1 MNKSLVSDCIKLFII
16 TLAAGL
22 ILGFVYNVTKDP
34 IAKQEEKTKQEAYK
48 AVFKDADRFEAV
60 KFNAKEISKALKAKD
75 LGQNTI
81 NEIAKAV
88 DKNGKELGYV
98 FSVTNPDGYGGDI
111 TLSVGVKNDGTV
123 NGYETLT
130 ISETAGLGMK
140 AKEDEFKSNFTN
152 KKAKQFE
159 VVKDGSGKNDDAKI
173 DAISG
178 ATITSRAVTS
188 GVNSCV
194 ALMDT
199 LKGGN

>member
-1 MNKSLVSDCIKLFII
+1 MNKSLVNDCIKLFII

-60 KFNAKEISKALKAKD
+60 KLDKKEINKALKAKN
-75 LGQNTI
+75 LGQNTVS
-81 NEIAKAV
+81 EIAKAV
-88 DKNGKELGYV
+88 DKDGKGLGYV

-130 ISETAGLGMK
+130 INETAGLGMK
-140 AKEDEFKSNFTN
+140 AKEEEFKSNFNN
-152 KKAKQFE
+152 KKQ
-159 VVKDGSGKNDDAKI
+159 S
-173 DAISG
+173 S
-178 ATITSRAVTS
+178 
-188 GVNSCV
+188 
-194 ALMDT
+194 
-199 LKGGN
+199 LKS

>member
-1 MNKSLVSDCIKLFII
+1 MNKSLVTDCIKLCVI
-16 TLAAGL
+16 TLIAGL
-22 ILGFVYNVTKDP
+22 LLGFVYNVTKAP
-34 IAKQEEKTKQEAYK
+34 IAAQEEKTKQEAYK
-48 AVFKDADRFEAV
+48 AVFSDAAKFEPEKADQ
-60 KFNAKEISKALKAKD
+60 KEIQKVLKSKG

-88 DKNGKELGYV
+88 DNSGKTLGYV
-98 FSVTNPDGYGGDI
+98 FSVTNPEGYGGDV

-130 ISETAGLGMK
+130 INETAGLGMK
-140 AKEDEFKSNFTN
+140 AKEDEFKSNFKN
-152 KKAKQFE
+152 KKADTFT
-159 VVKDGSGKNDDAKI
+159 VVKDGSGKNDDSKI

-194 ALMDT
+194 AYAQT

>member
-1 MNKSLVSDCIKLFII
+1 MNKSLVNDCIKLFII

-60 KFNAKEISKALKAKD
+60 KLN
-75 LGQNTI
+75 LGQNTVS
-81 NEIAKAV
+81 EIAKAV
-88 DKNGKELGYV
+88 DKDGKGLGYV

-140 AKEDEFKSNFTN
+140 AKEDEFKSNFKD

-159 VVKDGSGKNDDAKI
+159 VVKDGSGKNDDAKV

>member
-60 KFNAKEISKALKAKD
+60 KLNTKEISKALKAKD

-98 FSVTNPDGYGGDI
+98 FSVTNTDGYGGDI
-111 TLSVGVKNDGTV
+111 TLSVGVKDDGTV

-130 ISETAGLGMK
+130 ISKPQVL
-140 AKEDEFKSNFTN
+140 
-152 KKAKQFE
+152 
-159 VVKDGSGKNDDAKI
+159 V
-173 DAISG
+173 
-178 ATITSRAVTS
+178 
-188 GVNSCV
+188 
-194 ALMDT
+194 
-199 LKGGN
+199 

>member
-1 MNKSLVSDCIKLFII
+1 MNKSLVNDCIKLFII

-60 KFNAKEISKALKAKD
+60 KLNKKEINKVLKAKN
-75 LGQNTI
+75 LGQNTVS
-81 NEIAKAV
+81 EIAKAV
-88 DKNGKELGYV
+88 DKDGKGLGYV

-140 AKEDEFKSNFTN
+140 AAEPDFYEQYSG
-152 KKAKQFE
+152 KQTDHFY
-159 VVKDGSGKNDDAKI
+159 VSKDGGEGEEI

-178 ATITSRAVTS
+178 ATITSRAVT
-188 GVNSCV
+188 GAVNSSLGYFQNV
-194 ALMDT
+194 L
-199 LKGGN
+199 GGSADE